1 VPKRLKELAVGALIV
16 IALIGMLFAA
26 IGALSFLRNV
36 SCDRLDEARVAHL
49 EPGHDTPGP
58 GSIHVIGV
66 GPGPPP
72 SHIVAYLEAEAEM
85 TRAGCSVPAT
95 VGSES

>member
-1 VPKRLKELAVGALIV
+1 MPKRFKDLAVGALIV
-16 IALIGMLFAA
+16 LALIGMLFAA
-26 IGALSFLRNV
+26 IGMLSFLRNV
-36 SCDRLDEARVAHL
+36 SCNRLDEARVAHL

-58 GSIHVIGV
+58 DSIYVIGV
-66 GPGPPP
+66 GPGPPE
-72 SHIVAYLEAEAEM
+72 SHIVQYLEAEAEM